1 MTWGW
6 VRKDPPLFISLNRYM
21 AKIVLLSDLKDL
33 RRQKE
38 QELKFYS
45 EKLEHLNKKMFFIRK
60 EIELTNF
67 IIDLIEKEKIV
78 DLRKLLD
85 GNDST
90 Q

>member
-1 MTWGW
+1 
-6 VRKDPPLFISLNRYM
+6 M

-78 DLRKLLD
+78 DLRKLID

-90 Q
+90 